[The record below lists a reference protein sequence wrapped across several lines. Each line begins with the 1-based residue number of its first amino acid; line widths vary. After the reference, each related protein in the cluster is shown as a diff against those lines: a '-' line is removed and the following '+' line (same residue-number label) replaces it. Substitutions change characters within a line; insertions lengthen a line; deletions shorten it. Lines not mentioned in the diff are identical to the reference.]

1 MSACASGGAFPASLG
16 EPTPVIGRAQQ
27 AIADAVAAGADASA
41 SDVMQ
46 IARQHL
52 AQAQTDEQNK
62 KPELAAI
69 QARLAVADAMYAR
82 AAANRVKAEQARTS
96 EQQQLQALAQ
106 QQGNN

>member
-1 MSACASGGAFPASLG
+1 M
-16 EPTPVIGRAQQ
+16 IGQAQQ
-27 AIADAVAAGADASA
+27 WIAEAVAAGADASA
-41 SDVMQ
+41 ADVMQ

-52 AQAQTDEQNK
+52 AQAQTDAQNK

-96 EQQQLQALAQ
+96 EQQQLRALAQ